1 LVALLAKFSN
11 LSPLGIG
18 PGLNPLTDFFTNAVA
33 IGLKAAATLL
43 EVALLLCNQ
52 LEACEINI
60 HPPTSQ
66 LTGNQFGVI
75 THQALVKHGNS
86 EEGRLKS
93 LRLGSELTIKVLRE
107 LVQPSQRQQPRT
119 T

>member
-1 LVALLAKFSN
+1 LNALTN
-11 LSPLGIG
+11 LFP
-18 PGLNPLTDFFTNAVA
+18 NAVA

-43 EVALLLCNQ
+43 EVALLLCDQ
-52 LEACEINI
+52 LKTCEINI

-66 LTGNQFGVI
+66 RTGNQFGVV

-93 LRLGSELTIKVLRE
+93 LRLGSERTINVLRE
-107 LVQPSQRQQPRT
+107 LVQPLPQQQRRT